1 VRDDGM
7 NRPWVGTLGVA
18 ALFAALPAAAVA
30 QTAPADT
37 TPPTI
42 TIVSP
47 VEGATYAKDSLP
59 AASFNCTD
67 DTDPVVA
74 DCAGTVANGAAL
86 DTSVVGPGTFTVTAH
101 DAAGNP
107 QTKTVHYSVAVQA
120 PSEPGGETPATLNLT
135 LGPATPFA
143 PFIPAVPMSYTT
155 TMTARVVS
163 SAGDA
168 TLTVADPSTSAT
180 GHLVNG
186 AYVMPQPLQAAGS
199 SQDGEGF
206 PSAAIGGSASPT
218 GLLTWD
224 GPANEDALVTFT
236 QPIGGTDALRSGA
249 YAKTLTFTLSTT
261 NP

>member
-1 VRDDGM
+1 MGV
-7 NRPWVGTLGVA
+7 LGVA
-18 ALFAALPAAAVA
+18 AVLAALPAAAAA

-47 VEGATYAKDSLP
+47 VEGASYAKDSAL

-67 DTDPVVA
+67 DTDPVVS
-74 DCAGTVANGAAL
+74 DCAGTVANGAAI
-86 DTSVVGPGTFTVTAH
+86 DTSVAGPGTFTVTAH

-107 QTKTVHYSVAVQA
+107 QTKTVHYSVVVQA
-120 PSEPGGETPATLNLT
+120 PTDPGGQTPATLNLT
-135 LGPATPFA
+135 LGAATPFA
-143 PFIPAVPMSYTT
+143 SFIPGVPASYTT

-163 SAGDA
+163 TAGDA
-168 TLTVADPSTSAT
+168 TLTVADPSTTAT

-186 AYVMPQPLQAAGS
+186 AYVMPQALQAAAS
-199 SQDGEGF
+199 SQNGAGF
-206 PSAAIGGSASPT
+206 PSTAIGGSTSPT
-218 GLLTWD
+218 SLLTWD
-224 GPANEDALVTFT
+224 APAIDDVSVTFT
-236 QPIGGTDALRSGA
+236 QPIGGNDALRSGA